1 MRSCVLAATVQN
13 TVKPFVLTYIGNK
26 WGMAMDTK
34 RFDQITKLFAAR
46 RTRRAAISSTAGL
59 AATAAIAPRL
69 GHVSAQEATPT
80 GADEVTISTEPHP
93 GAGIPSKPTFLFV
106 QPFEGGTWAPKPGE
120 NGVFSL
126 TLTGMAAQTVYFSD
140 RPDRIFGVWQTQ
152 RFLDNL
158 GFTPDNPPNAA
169 LVARTDDG
177 EEEILVIEL
186 LNPIYDATTGTL
198 TYDAKILADYSGE
211 GLAHAAR
218 QQTDYTLP
226 ESFAQGGLFIDSG
239 GCNIRGGLCIRI
251 VNGLPKD
258 VGYLPIEQCPDAD
271 GTCKPCDPDM
281 RSSSYGKICHDRFPD
296 QCFYD
301 RTPDHPGVTWNC
313 YADWVDY

>member
-1 MRSCVLAATVQN
+1 MGIHPRMRSCVLAATVQN

-140 RPDRIFGVWQTQ
+140 RPDRIFGVTSLTAQTGSSASGK
-152 RFLDNL
+152 L
-158 GFTPDNPPNAA
+158 NASS
-169 LVARTDDG
+169 
-177 EEEILVIEL
+177 
-186 LNPIYDATTGTL
+186 TTS
-198 TYDAKILADYSGE
+198 AS
-211 GLAHAAR
+211 R
-218 QQTDYTLP
+218 QTTRP
-226 ESFAQGGLFIDSG
+226 M
-239 GCNIRGGLCIRI
+239 
-251 VNGLPKD
+251 P
-258 VGYLPIEQCPDAD
+258 
-271 GTCKPCDPDM
+271 
-281 RSSSYGKICHDRFPD
+281 RSSPALMTARRKSSSSSCSIPSM
-296 QCFYD
+296 
-301 RTPDHPGVTWNC
+301 TPPL
-313 YADWVDY
+313 AP